1 MKIEIEWAVRD
12 VGQETSERVVRGGV
26 GLETLLGWVLEV
38 EEEIAGGE
46 GGNT

>member
-12 VGQETSERVVRGGV
+12 V